1 MSSQQCV
8 PANNTITRKGLDDD
22 AQRYAYDYVS
32 EEQNKGKFSKYM
44 NKSWKWKTT
53 LEEAASDDDY
63 NGEDG
68 QETETDFLKC
78 QRRHDVLQSS
88 NMQHVRVIF
97 KKELFQS
104 EQSAELFLYTLAQ
117 NLPDRALSYEI
128 MYLRGGFNNS
138 FALNYLSYE
147 NEFTKEL
154 LATLFAYREHVK
166 VPYDIELWEISHELS
181 GFTHKENRNKE
192 D

>member
-1 MSSQQCV
+1 MSSQQCI
-8 PANNTITRKGLDDD
+8 PANNTITSKGVDND

-32 EEQNKGKFSKYM
+32 EDQNKGKFSKYQ

-53 LEEAASDDDY
+53 LEEEASDDDY

-68 QETETDFLKC
+68 RETETDFLKC
-78 QRRHDVLQSS
+78 QRSHDVLEPSS
-88 NMQHVRVIF
+88 MQQVRVIF

-104 EQSAELFLYTLAQ
+104 DQSAELFLYTLAQ

-128 MYLRGGFNNS
+128 MHLRGGFNNT
-138 FALNYLSYE
+138 FELNYLSYE

-154 LATLFAYREHVK
+154 LAMLFVYRQHVD
-166 VPYDIELWEISHELS
+166 VPYNIELWEISHQLS
-181 GFTHKENRNKE
+181 GFTHKDKRNKE